1 MLYVFYHNRKKD
13 IFVVVVVVLF
23 CFFRKKYN
31 VEESAL
37 QSVEQYEPISFGELG
52 CHICICVRA
61 TIKIEVPI

>member
-1 MLYVFYHNRKKD
+1 MYFTTIEKR
-13 IFVVVVVVLF
+13 IFLLLLLF
-23 CFFRKKYN
+23 CFVFFRKKYN

>member
-1 MLYVFYHNRKKD
+1 MYFTTIEKRILLLLFC
-13 IFVVVVVVLF
+13 FVLF

-52 CHICICVRA
+52 CHIYICVRA
-61 TIKIEVPI
+61 TIKVEVPI